1 MGVWMC
7 VLACFTLS
15 LPPSLS
21 LSLAL
26 ALALVLSLSLFF
38 GLALSLSLV
47 FSLSVSLSVSRA
59 PSGSLSHSL
68 LTCRCKS
75 GQVFW
80 KKRQWVATDPSDA
93 MRACAGYRG
102 GQPRSGGLGF
112 ERAGCPSNITPTSQR
127 TTRWRSN
134 VPRKTSWI
142 FRLPTLERRPCAD
155 TSSYALHVCSW
166 EDFFG
171 PCTTS
176 IRRRIACHRL
186 CCTRL
191 RHGLE
196 AQRGRNVLGGE
207 GRRARDWQGEM
218 RKIVESPPPC
228 DLGKV

>member
-1 MGVWMC
+1 
-7 VLACFTLS
+7 
-15 LPPSLS
+15 
-21 LSLAL
+21 
-26 ALALVLSLSLFF
+26 
-38 GLALSLSLV
+38 
-47 FSLSVSLSVSRA
+47 
-59 PSGSLSHSL
+59 
-68 LTCRCKS
+68 
-75 GQVFW
+75 
-80 KKRQWVATDPSDA
+80 VATDPSDA